1 MDTGT
6 YINEPSGSLEQFAVW
21 VKSFDI
27 DSKKGD
33 ISELLISM
41 VEVRSLYATLVS
53 NMRGSRNFRQGCPG
67 QPDKKALTVFVWFFL
82 VHSLFKETKSATMNI
97 FRNFLFSF

>member
-6 YINEPSGSLEQFAVW
+6 YLDEPSGPPEQFADW
-21 VKSFDI
+21 LKSFDL

-53 NMRGSRNFRQGCPG
+53 G
-67 QPDKKALTVFVWFFL
+67 
-82 VHSLFKETKSATMNI
+82 
-97 FRNFLFSF
+97 

>member
-6 YINEPSGSLEQFAVW
+6 YINEPSGSLEQFADW

-53 NMRGSRNFRQGCPG
+53 NLR
-67 QPDKKALTVFVWFFL
+67 
-82 VHSLFKETKSATMNI
+82 
-97 FRNFLFSF
+97 

>member
-6 YINEPSGSLEQFAVW
+6 YIHEPSGPSEQFASW
-21 VKSFDI
+21 LKSFDI

-53 NMRGSRNFRQGCPG
+53 N
-67 QPDKKALTVFVWFFL
+67 L
-82 VHSLFKETKSATMNI
+82 
-97 FRNFLFSF
+97 